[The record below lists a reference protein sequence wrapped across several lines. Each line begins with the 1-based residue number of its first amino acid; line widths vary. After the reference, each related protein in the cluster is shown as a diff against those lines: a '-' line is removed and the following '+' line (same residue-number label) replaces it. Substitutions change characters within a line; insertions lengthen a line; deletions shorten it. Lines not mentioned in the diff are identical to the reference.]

1 MRRFSS
7 GLTDFEYVLPVVF
20 GDDGRSDN
28 VGNQDDDVGSI
39 DNDGSPAAAAAV
51 VVDDDDDDVSDP
63 SFEVL
68 FST

>member
-20 GDDGRSDN
+20 GDDGRSDDI
-28 VGNQDDDVGSI
+28 GNQDDDVGSI
-39 DNDGSPAAAAAV
+39 DNDDGPAAAVGV
-51 VVDDDDDDVSDP
+51 VDDDDVSDP